1 MAKALQCDNCGQYFG
16 YKGRNGKLNHEIT
29 EANTL
34 AFCLSDE
41 DGLLHIENYD
51 ICHDC
56 LKKLFIALSGLV
68 EKEGRK

>member
-1 MAKALQCDNCGQYFG
+1 MAKALQCDNCGKYFG

-41 DGLLHIENYD
+41 NGLLHIKNYD
-51 ICHDC
+51 ICPDC
-56 LKKLFIALSGLV
+56 LKKLFTNMPGIIGG
-68 EKEGRK
+68 EEE